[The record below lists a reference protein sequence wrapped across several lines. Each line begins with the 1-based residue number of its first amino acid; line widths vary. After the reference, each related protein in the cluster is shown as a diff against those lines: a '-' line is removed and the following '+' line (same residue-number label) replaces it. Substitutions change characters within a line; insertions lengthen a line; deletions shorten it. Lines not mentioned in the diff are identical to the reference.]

1 MKFCSS
7 CASLGS
13 QHGVGYFADM
23 RPCCF
28 HNFFVPFLLFCQ
40 CIKNDFLRI
49 LFLGTRNHRS
59 YTKLEV
65 EAKVRNVLELLMMG
79 RKVVI
84 FRTWPKIRSAAY
96 AHPQLLNLTNLS
108 RFLFI
113 G

>member
-1 MKFCSS
+1 
-7 CASLGS
+7 
-13 QHGVGYFADM
+13 M
-23 RPCCF
+23 RPCWF
-28 HNFFVPFLLFCQ
+28 LNFFVPFLLFRQ

-49 LFLGTRNHRS
+49 LSLGTGNHQS

-65 EAKVRNVLELLMMG
+65 EAKVSNVLELLMVG

-84 FRTWPKIRSAAY
+84 FRIWPKIRSAAY

-108 RFLFI
+108 RFLFT